1 MREKEGKKNLS
12 YEVQHKI
19 PTAEYSIK
27 FSGWYWGSCI
37 ELEKTD
43 CDLHVHV
50 LSMIKLDY
58 TYFIVAVSD
67 LHTVYAILRVSS
79 VVMGS
84 NVIFST
90 QAMFM
95 KGFCQT
101 ARLS

>member
-12 YEVQHKI
+12 YEHKI
-19 PTAEYSIK
+19 PTADYSIK

-58 TYFIVAVSD
+58 TNFIVAVSD
-67 LHTVYAILRVSS
+67 MHTVYAILR
-79 VVMGS
+79 
-84 NVIFST
+84 FSRHE
-90 QAMFM
+90 
-95 KGFCQT
+95 K
-101 ARLS
+101 